1 MGILRSTKAGKS
13 AIQIT
18 EEHLLNKG
26 WFVNNGSIYPPSEIG
41 KLSHDRYMRFN
52 VTNEGDKQIKSF
64 YVSFKKGSSYNGIRY
79 EVQIKTLDDLELL
92 EKFWN
97 SKGRDKVKYRDKLFS
112 RGKEVDNLWWTNSY
126 FSPNY
131 SKSTII
137 SPKEFPKSEIK
148 TQFKVTSEKE
158 NVERKPK
165 EYIFEIK
172 LHPVTK

>member
-18 EEHLLNKG
+18 EELLLDKG
-26 WFVNNGSIYPPSEIG
+26 WFVNNGSIYPPSEIC
-41 KLSHDRYMRFN
+41 KLSHDRFMRFN
-52 VTNEGDKQIKSF
+52 VVNENDKQIKSF
-64 YVSFKKGSSYNGIRY
+64 YVSFKKGGSYNGIRY

-137 SPKEFPKSEIK
+137 SPKNFPSTELK
-148 TQFKVTSEKE
+148 TELKAIPEKE
-158 NVERKPK
+158 NTYSKPK

-172 LHPVTK
+172 LTPITK